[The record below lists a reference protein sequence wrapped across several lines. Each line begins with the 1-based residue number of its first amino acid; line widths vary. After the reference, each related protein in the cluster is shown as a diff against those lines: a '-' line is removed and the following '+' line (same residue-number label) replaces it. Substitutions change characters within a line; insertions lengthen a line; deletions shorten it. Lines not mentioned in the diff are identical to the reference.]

1 MKAEKNRH
9 NIQVPRQLENDGDF
23 FRYLYR
29 HWFSYLLLG
38 IFTVIFAYPILWA
51 LISSFKTSAEI
62 RQNPFSLPAVPQFV
76 NYKNAWFAARMGEYF
91 LNSIF
96 TTALSMII
104 LIVLAIPTAYVL
116 TRYRFR
122 FRSFLRLLMM
132 AGLFINVNYI
142 VYPIYL
148 MVNDVSKAVFENGL
162 VLTNSLI
169 TVSIIN
175 AVTSVPF
182 SVYLLSG
189 FLSSLPKGYEEAARI
204 DGCGHFGILVRV
216 IVPLSLPSI
225 LTVVLFQFLAYWNE
239 YLVAQTF
246 LITDTKRT
254 LPVGLLSIMQ
264 EAKVATD
271 YGRLYAGLV
280 IVMLPV
286 LILYCFVQKNLTKGI
301 SMGGLKG

>member
-1 MKAEKNRH
+1 MKE
-9 NIQVPRQLENDGDF
+9 NIHSHTNKVSASRY
-23 FRYLYR
+23 FRSHL
-29 HWFSYLLLG
+29 FSYLILG
-38 IFTVIFAYPILWA
+38 VFSVIFAYPILWSF
-51 LISSFKTSAEI
+51 ISSFKTTAEI
-62 RQNPFSLPAVPQFV
+62 RQSPFSFPAVPQFV
-76 NYKNAWFAARMGEYF
+76 NYANAWNAAHMGDYF
-91 LNSIF
+91 LNSVLVTIVSM
-96 TTALSMII
+96 AL
-104 LIVLAIPTAYVL
+104 LIVLVIPCSYVL
-116 TRYRFR
+116 TRHHFKFR
-122 FRSFLRLLMM
+122 NFLKLIMM

-148 MVNDVSKAVFENGL
+148 MINGVSKTLLGNGL
-162 VLTNSLI
+162 ILTDNLF
-169 TVSIIN
+169 TVSVIN
-175 AVTSVPF
+175 AVTSIPF

-189 FLSSLPKGYEEAARI
+189 FLTTLPKGFEEAARI
-204 DGCGHFGILVRV
+204 DGCSNWGILIKV
-216 IVPLSLPSI
+216 IVPLCMPSI
-225 LTVVLFQFLAYWNE
+225 LTVILFQFLAYWNE

-246 LITDTKRT
+246 LISDIHRT

>member
-1 MKAEKNRH
+1 MKKEKDLLNRR
-9 NIQVPRQLENDGDF
+9 NGLSAN
-23 FRYLYR
+23 L
-29 HWFSYLLLG
+29 FSYIILG
-38 IFTVIFAYPILWA
+38 IFTVIFAYPILWSVV
-51 LISSFKTSAEI
+51 SSFKTSAEI
-62 RQNPFSLPAVPQFV
+62 RQSPFSFPAVPQFV
-76 NYKNAWFAARMGEYF
+76 NYKNAWTAAHMGDYF
-91 LNSIF
+91 LNSIIV
-96 TTALSMII
+96 TAISMAL
-104 LIVLAIPTAYVL
+104 LIVLVIPCSYAL
-116 TRYRFR
+116 TRFHFKGRG
-122 FRSFLRLLMM
+122 FLTVLMM

-148 MVNDVSKAVFENGL
+148 MINGVSKGIFGNGL
-162 VLTNSLI
+162 VLTDNLI
-169 TVSIIN
+169 TVAIIN

-189 FLSSLPKGYEEAARI
+189 FLKGLPVDFEEAARI
-204 DGCGHFGILVRV
+204 DGCTNWGILIKI
-216 IVPLSLPSI
+216 IVPLSLPSV
-225 LTVVLFQFLAYWNE
+225 LTVILFQFLAYWNE

-246 LITDTKRT
+246 LISEAHRT

-301 SMGGLKG
+301 SMGGIKG

>member
-1 MKAEKNRH
+1 MKNNNSTQLNKTRSAPH
-9 NIQVPRQLENDGDF
+9 NI
-23 FRYLYR
+23 
-29 HWFSYLLLG
+29 FSYVILG
-38 IFTVIFAYPILWA
+38 IFTVIFAYPILWSI
-51 LISSFKTSAEI
+51 ISSFKTSAEI
-62 RQNPFSLPAVPQFV
+62 RQSPFSFPAIPQFV
-76 NYKNAWFAARMGEYF
+76 NYKNAWLAAHMGDYF
-91 LNSIF
+91 LNSIIV
-96 TTALSMII
+96 TALAMAL
-104 LIVLAIPTAYVL
+104 LIVLVIPTSYCL
-116 TRYRFR
+116 TRFHFKGRG
-122 FRSFLRLLMM
+122 FLTLLIM

-148 MVNDVSKAVFENGL
+148 MINGFGKTVLGNGL
-162 VLTNSLI
+162 LLTDNLI
-169 TVSIIN
+169 TVAVIN
-175 AVTSVPF
+175 AVTSIPF

-189 FLSSLPKGYEEAARI
+189 FLKGLPVGFEEAARM
-204 DGCGHFGILVRV
+204 DGCSNWGILVKI
-216 IVPLSLPSI
+216 IVPLSMPSV
-225 LTVVLFQFLAYWNE
+225 LTVILFQFLAYWNE

-246 LITDTKRT
+246 LISEAHRT